1 MTRSIHTA
9 RYETLRR
16 LLVAARKEAG
26 LTQEQVAA
34 RIRRPQ
40 SYLSKVEHGDRRL
53 DVVEFLELAEAISAD
68 AQDLVRQIAAIGS
81 KGSKR
86 R

>member
-9 RYETLRR
+9 RYQALRQ
-16 LLVAARKEAG
+16 LLVAARKRAG
-26 LTQEQVAA
+26 LTQEQVAV

-40 SYLSKVEHGDRRL
+40 SYLSKVEHGDQRL

-68 AQDLVRQIAAIGS
+68 APDVVRQVAAIGR